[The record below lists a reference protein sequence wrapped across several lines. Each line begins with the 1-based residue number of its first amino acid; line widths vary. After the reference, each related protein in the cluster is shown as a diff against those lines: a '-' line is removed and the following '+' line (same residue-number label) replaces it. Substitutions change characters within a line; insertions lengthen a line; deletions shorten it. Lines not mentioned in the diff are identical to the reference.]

1 MFYGLSKVLKQL
13 LPKQLFYR
21 GLLIV
26 ALPIVILQITISV
39 VFFDSLWIKTNKGMT
54 RALVGEIKTFIDL
67 YTSDG
72 VDKSF
77 IENTFEQYSQI
88 DVIYFN
94 EKEFSDLMNEKWYS
108 PIDRSLRR
116 ELKSKNLNYWF
127 DTSRFKNTVNLKI
140 QVQSGYFD
148 FFIPRDRLTSTSV
161 RIFALWI
168 TLPAILI
175 VAIAIIF
182 LKNQTRPIKKLAEVS
197 KKFGRGEDIEE
208 FVPSGASEIRQAGFE
223 FEKMRKRILRHLNQR
238 SEMLSGI
245 SHDLRTPLTRM
256 KLQISLMK
264 DEKAKSELETDVNE
278 MTSMLDSYVSFVKTE
293 SPEPIE
299 TIIINELI
307 GDIVKTVEKNG
318 IELTIKEKN
327 TIQTS
332 GRQIQLKRA
341 FNNIIDN
348 SQRYAKKIEIILY
361 TNEKDCVIEFNDDG
375 EGIPKNKYEDV
386 FKPFFTLDPS
396 RNKLKG
402 ESGLGLTITRD
413 IIRSHGGDV
422 KLSESN
428 LGGLQL
434 KVLLPL

>member
-1 MFYGLSKVLKQL
+1 MIKKIIPSTLIGRSIIIIFVPIIIIVLITSFVFYQTSWSIISKRLTESVAADINVLVKLINSDLTDNAINIANQDFKMKINIISDKQL
-13 LPKQLFYR
+13 LSSKFSLNSGILSNRLNQSLSNLKKKFDYDLSNLEE
-21 GLLIV
+21 GVLIY
-26 ALPIVILQITISV
+26 IQIEEDIL
-39 VFFDSLWIKTNKGMT
+39 
-54 RALVGEIKTFIDL
+54 EIN
-67 YTSDG
+67 
-72 VDKSF
+72 VDK
-77 IENTFEQYSQI
+77 
-88 DVIYFN
+88 
-94 EKEFSDLMNEKWYS
+94 
-108 PIDRSLRR
+108 
-116 ELKSKNLNYWF
+116 
-127 DTSRFKNTVNLKI
+127 
-140 QVQSGYFD
+140 
-148 FFIPRDRLTSTSV
+148 DRLYSESAFV
-161 RIFALWI
+161 FLLWMIFASI
-168 TLPAILI
+168 ILFFMSYFLMSRQLRPLKRL
-175 VAIAIIF
+175 AII
-182 LKNQTRPIKKLAEVS
+182 AET
-197 KKFGRGEDIEE
+197 FGRGLDAPDIKTA
-208 FVPSGASEIRQAGFE
+208 GAYEIRQTANAFNQ
-223 FEKMRKRILRHLNQR
+223 MRTRIKRFLKQR
-238 SEMLSGI
+238 TEMLAGV

-264 DEKAKSELETDVNE
+264 DEKAKSELEVDINE

-318 IELTIKEKN
+318 VELTIKEKN

-375 EGIPKNKYEDV
+375 EGIPRDKYEDV

-422 KLSESN
+422 KLSDSN

>member
-1 MFYGLSKVLKQL
+1 MIKKLIPSTLIGRSIIIIFVPIIIIVLLTSFIFYQTSWSIISKRLTESVAADINVLVKLINSNLANNAINIANQDFKMKINIINDKQL
-13 LPKQLFYR
+13 LSTRSNLNSGILSNRLNQSLSNLKKKFDYDLSNLEE
-21 GLLIV
+21 GVLIYV
-26 ALPIVILQITISV
+26 QIDNDIL
-39 VFFDSLWIKTNKGMT
+39 
-54 RALVGEIKTFIDL
+54 EIN
-67 YTSDG
+67 
-72 VDKSF
+72 VDK
-77 IENTFEQYSQI
+77 
-88 DVIYFN
+88 
-94 EKEFSDLMNEKWYS
+94 
-108 PIDRSLRR
+108 
-116 ELKSKNLNYWF
+116 
-127 DTSRFKNTVNLKI
+127 
-140 QVQSGYFD
+140 
-148 FFIPRDRLTSTSV
+148 DRLYSESAFV
-161 RIFALWI
+161 FLLWMIFASI
-168 TLPAILI
+168 ILFFMSYFLMSRQLRPLKRL
-175 VAIAIIF
+175 AII
-182 LKNQTRPIKKLAEVS
+182 AET
-197 KKFGRGEDIEE
+197 FGRGLDAPDIKTA
-208 FVPSGASEIRQAGFE
+208 GAYEIRQTANAFNQ
-223 FEKMRKRILRHLNQR
+223 MRTRIKRFLKQR
-238 SEMLSGI
+238 TEMLAGV

-264 DEKAKSELETDVNE
+264 DEKAKSELEVDVNE

-307 GDIVKTVEKNG
+307 GDIIKTVEKNG
-318 IELTIKEKN
+318 VELIIKEKN

-375 EGIPKNKYEDV
+375 EGIPRDKYEDV

-422 KLSESN
+422 KLSDSN

>member
-1 MFYGLSKVLKQL
+1 MIRKIIPSTLIGRSIIIIFVPIIIIVLITSFVFYQTSWSIISKRLTESVAADINVLVKLINNNLTDNAVNIANEDFKMKINIINDKKLLSSKFALNSGILSNRLNQSLSNLKKKFDYDLSNLDEGVLI
-13 LPKQLFYR
+13 Y
-21 GLLIV
+21 I
-26 ALPIVILQITISV
+26 
-39 VFFDSLWIKTNKGMT
+39 
-54 RALVGEIKTFIDL
+54 
-67 YTSDG
+67 
-72 VDKSF
+72 
-77 IENTFEQYSQI
+77 QI
-88 DVIYFN
+88 DNDILEIN
-94 EKEFSDLMNEKWYS
+94 
-108 PIDRSLRR
+108 
-116 ELKSKNLNYWF
+116 
-127 DTSRFKNTVNLKI
+127 VNK
-140 QVQSGYFD
+140 
-148 FFIPRDRLTSTSV
+148 DRLYSETAFV
-161 RIFALWI
+161 FLLWMIFASI
-168 TLPAILI
+168 ILFFMSYFLMSRQLKPLKRL
-175 VAIAIIF
+175 AII
-182 LKNQTRPIKKLAEVS
+182 AET
-197 KKFGRGEDIEE
+197 FGRGLDAPDIKTA
-208 FVPSGASEIRQAGFE
+208 GAHEIRQTANAFNQ
-223 FEKMRKRILRHLNQR
+223 MRTRIKRFLKQR
-238 SEMLSGI
+238 TEMLAGV

-264 DEKAKSELETDVNE
+264 DEKAKSELEVDVNE

-299 TIIINELI
+299 TIVINELI
-307 GDIVKTVEKNG
+307 GDITKTFEKNG
-318 IELTIKEKN
+318 IELIIKEKN

-375 EGIPKNKYEDV
+375 EGIPRDKYEDV

-422 KLSESN
+422 KLSDSN

>member
-1 MFYGLSKVLKQL
+1 MIKKIIPSTLIGRSIIIIFVPIIIIVLLTSFVFYQTSWSIISKRLAESVAADINVLVKLINNDLTDNAVNIANQDFKMKINIINNKQL
-13 LPKQLFYR
+13 LASKFSLNS
-21 GLLIV
+21 G
-26 ALPIVILQITISV
+26 ILSNRLNQSLSNLKKK
-39 VFFDSLWIKTNKGMT
+39 FDY
-54 RALVGEIKTFIDL
+54 DL
-67 YTSDG
+67 SNLEDG
-72 VDKSF
+72 VL
-77 IENTFEQYSQI
+77 IYIQI
-88 DVIYFN
+88 DNDILEINVD
-94 EKEFSDLMNEKWYS
+94 K
-108 PIDRSLRR
+108 
-116 ELKSKNLNYWF
+116 
-127 DTSRFKNTVNLKI
+127 
-140 QVQSGYFD
+140 
-148 FFIPRDRLTSTSV
+148 DRLYSESAFV
-161 RIFALWI
+161 FLLWMIFASI
-168 TLPAILI
+168 ILFFMSYFLMSRQLRPLKRL
-175 VAIAIIF
+175 AII
-182 LKNQTRPIKKLAEVS
+182 AET
-197 KKFGRGEDIEE
+197 FGRGLDAPDIKTA
-208 FVPSGASEIRQAGFE
+208 GAYEIRQTANAFNQ
-223 FEKMRKRILRHLNQR
+223 MRTRIKRFLKQR
-238 SEMLSGI
+238 TEMLAGV

-264 DEKAKSELETDVNE
+264 DEKAKSELEVDVNE

-318 IELTIKEKN
+318 AELTIKEKN

-361 TNEKDCVIEFNDDG
+361 TNEKDCVIEFNDNG
-375 EGIPKNKYEDV
+375 EGIPTDKYEDV

-422 KLSESN
+422 KLSDSN

>member
-1 MFYGLSKVLKQL
+1 MIKKIIPSTLIGRSIIIIFVPIIIIVLLTSFVFYQTSWSIISKRLTESVAADINVLVKLINNDLTDNAVNIANQDFKMKINIINDKQL
-13 LPKQLFYR
+13 LASKFSLNSGILSNRLNQSLSNLKKKFDYDLSNLEE
-21 GLLIV
+21 GVLIY
-26 ALPIVILQITISV
+26 IQIDNDIL
-39 VFFDSLWIKTNKGMT
+39 
-54 RALVGEIKTFIDL
+54 EIN
-67 YTSDG
+67 
-72 VDKSF
+72 VDK
-77 IENTFEQYSQI
+77 
-88 DVIYFN
+88 
-94 EKEFSDLMNEKWYS
+94 
-108 PIDRSLRR
+108 
-116 ELKSKNLNYWF
+116 
-127 DTSRFKNTVNLKI
+127 
-140 QVQSGYFD
+140 
-148 FFIPRDRLTSTSV
+148 DRLYSESAFV
-161 RIFALWI
+161 FLLWMIFASI
-168 TLPAILI
+168 ILFFMSYFLMSRQLRPLKRL
-175 VAIAIIF
+175 AII
-182 LKNQTRPIKKLAEVS
+182 AET
-197 KKFGRGEDIEE
+197 FGRGLDAPDIKTA
-208 FVPSGASEIRQAGFE
+208 GAYEIRQTANAFNQ
-223 FEKMRKRILRHLNQR
+223 MRTRIKRFLKQR
-238 SEMLSGI
+238 TEMLAGV

-264 DEKAKSELETDVNE
+264 DEKAKSELEVDVNE

-375 EGIPKNKYEDV
+375 EGIPRDKYEDV

>member
-1 MFYGLSKVLKQL
+1 MSNLEEGVLIYIQ
-13 LPKQLFYR
+13 
-21 GLLIV
+21 IDND
-26 ALPIVILQITISV
+26 IL
-39 VFFDSLWIKTNKGMT
+39 
-54 RALVGEIKTFIDL
+54 EIN
-67 YTSDG
+67 
-72 VDKSF
+72 VDK
-77 IENTFEQYSQI
+77 
-88 DVIYFN
+88 
-94 EKEFSDLMNEKWYS
+94 
-108 PIDRSLRR
+108 
-116 ELKSKNLNYWF
+116 
-127 DTSRFKNTVNLKI
+127 
-140 QVQSGYFD
+140 
-148 FFIPRDRLTSTSV
+148 DRLYSESAFV
-161 RIFALWI
+161 FLLWMIFASI
-168 TLPAILI
+168 ILFFMSYFLMSRQLRPLKRL
-175 VAIAIIF
+175 AII
-182 LKNQTRPIKKLAEVS
+182 AET
-197 KKFGRGEDIEE
+197 FGRGLDAPDIKTA
-208 FVPSGASEIRQAGFE
+208 GAYEIRQTANAFNQ
-223 FEKMRKRILRHLNQR
+223 MRTRIKRFLKQR
-238 SEMLSGI
+238 TEMLAGV

-264 DEKAKSELETDVNE
+264 DEKAKSELEVDVNE

-318 IELTIKEKN
+318 VELTIKEKN

-348 SQRYAKKIEIILY
+348 SKRYAKQIEIILY

-375 EGIPKNKYEDV
+375 EGIPRDKYEDV

-422 KLSESN
+422 KLSDSN

>member
-1 MFYGLSKVLKQL
+1 MIKKIIPSTLIGRSIIIIFVPIIIIVLITSFVFYQTSWSIISKRLTESVAADINVLVKLINSDLTDNAVNIANQDFKMKINIINDKKLLSSKFSLNSGILSNRLNQSLSNLKKKFDYDLSNLEEGVLIYIQIEEDILEINVDKDRLYSESAFVFLLWMIFASIILFFMSYFLMSKQL
-13 LPKQLFYR
+13 RP
-21 GLLIV
+21 
-26 ALPIVILQITISV
+26 
-39 VFFDSLWIKTNKGMT
+39 
-54 RALVGEIKTFIDL
+54 
-67 YTSDG
+67 
-72 VDKSF
+72 
-77 IENTFEQYSQI
+77 
-88 DVIYFN
+88 
-94 EKEFSDLMNEKWYS
+94 
-108 PIDRSLRR
+108 
-116 ELKSKNLNYWF
+116 LK
-127 DTSRFKNTVNLKI
+127 
-140 QVQSGYFD
+140 
-148 FFIPRDRLTSTSV
+148 RL
-161 RIFALWI
+161 
-168 TLPAILI
+168 
-175 VAIAIIF
+175 AII
-182 LKNQTRPIKKLAEVS
+182 AET
-197 KKFGRGEDIEE
+197 FGRGLDAPDIKTA
-208 FVPSGASEIRQAGFE
+208 GAYEIRQTANAFNQ
-223 FEKMRKRILRHLNQR
+223 MRTRIKRFLKQR
-238 SEMLSGI
+238 TEMLAGV

-264 DEKAKSELETDVNE
+264 DEKAKSELEVDVNE

-318 IELTIKEKN
+318 VELTIKEKN

-375 EGIPKNKYEDV
+375 EGIPRDKYEDV

>member
-1 MFYGLSKVLKQL
+1 MIRKIIPSTLIGRSIIIIFVPIIIIVLLTSIVFYQTSWSIISKRLTESVAADINVLVKLIDNDLTNNAIDIANQDFKMKINIIYDKQL
-13 LPKQLFYR
+13 LSSKFNLNSGILSNRLNQSLSNLKKKFDYDLSNIEE
-21 GLLIV
+21 GVLIY
-26 ALPIVILQITISV
+26 I
-39 VFFDSLWIKTNKGMT
+39 
-54 RALVGEIKTFIDL
+54 
-67 YTSDG
+67 
-72 VDKSF
+72 
-77 IENTFEQYSQI
+77 QI
-88 DVIYFN
+88 DENILEIN
-94 EKEFSDLMNEKWYS
+94 
-108 PIDRSLRR
+108 
-116 ELKSKNLNYWF
+116 
-127 DTSRFKNTVNLKI
+127 VNK
-140 QVQSGYFD
+140 
-148 FFIPRDRLTSTSV
+148 DRLYSESAFV
-161 RIFALWI
+161 FLLWMIFASI
-168 TLPAILI
+168 ILFFMSYFLMSRQLRPLKRL
-175 VAIAIIF
+175 AII
-182 LKNQTRPIKKLAEVS
+182 AET
-197 KKFGRGEDIEE
+197 FGRGLDAPDIK
-208 FVPSGASEIRQAGFE
+208 SAGAYEIRQTANAFNQ
-223 FEKMRKRILRHLNQR
+223 MRTRIKRFLKQR
-238 SEMLSGI
+238 TEMLAGV

-264 DEKAKSELETDVNE
+264 DEKAKSELEVDINE

-307 GDIVKTVEKNG
+307 GDIVKTVENDG
-318 IELTIKEKN
+318 VDLSIKEKE

-348 SQRYAKKIEIILY
+348 SKRYAKKIEIILY
-361 TNEKDCVIEFNDDG
+361 TNEKDCVIEFNDNG
-375 EGIPKNKYEDV
+375 EGIPRDKYEDV

-422 KLSESN
+422 KLSDSN

>member
-1 MFYGLSKVLKQL
+1 MIKKIIPSTLIGRSIIIIFVPIIIIVLLTSFVFYQTSWSIISKRLTESVAADINVLVKLINSDLTDNAINIANQDFKMKINIISDKQL
-13 LPKQLFYR
+13 LSSKFTLNSGILSNRLNQSLSNLKKKFDYDLSNLEE
-21 GLLIV
+21 GILIY
-26 ALPIVILQITISV
+26 IQIEDDIL
-39 VFFDSLWIKTNKGMT
+39 
-54 RALVGEIKTFIDL
+54 EIN
-67 YTSDG
+67 
-72 VDKSF
+72 VDK
-77 IENTFEQYSQI
+77 
-88 DVIYFN
+88 
-94 EKEFSDLMNEKWYS
+94 
-108 PIDRSLRR
+108 
-116 ELKSKNLNYWF
+116 
-127 DTSRFKNTVNLKI
+127 
-140 QVQSGYFD
+140 
-148 FFIPRDRLTSTSV
+148 DRLYSESAFV
-161 RIFALWI
+161 FLLWMIFASI
-168 TLPAILI
+168 ILFFMSYFLMSRQLRPLKRL
-175 VAIAIIF
+175 AII
-182 LKNQTRPIKKLAEVS
+182 AET
-197 KKFGRGEDIEE
+197 FGRGLDAPDIKTA
-208 FVPSGASEIRQAGFE
+208 GAYEIRQTANAFNQ
-223 FEKMRKRILRHLNQR
+223 MRTRIKRFLKQR
-238 SEMLSGI
+238 TEMLAGV

-264 DEKAKSELETDVNE
+264 DEKAKSELEVDVNE

-307 GDIVKTVEKNG
+307 GDIVKTVEKNVV
-318 IELTIKEKN
+318 ELNVKEKN

-348 SQRYAKKIEIILY
+348 SKRYAKKIEIILY

-375 EGIPKNKYEDV
+375 EGIPRDKYEDV

-422 KLSESN
+422 KLTNSN

>member
-1 MFYGLSKVLKQL
+1 MIKKIIPSTLIGRSIIIIFVPIIIIVLLTSFVFYQTSWSIISKRLTESVAADINVLVKLINNDLTDNAVNIANQDFKMKINIINDKQL
-13 LPKQLFYR
+13 LASKFSLNSGILSNRLNQSLSNLKKKFDYDLSNLEE
-21 GLLIV
+21 GVLIY
-26 ALPIVILQITISV
+26 IQIDNDIL
-39 VFFDSLWIKTNKGMT
+39 
-54 RALVGEIKTFIDL
+54 EIN
-67 YTSDG
+67 
-72 VDKSF
+72 VDK
-77 IENTFEQYSQI
+77 
-88 DVIYFN
+88 
-94 EKEFSDLMNEKWYS
+94 
-108 PIDRSLRR
+108 
-116 ELKSKNLNYWF
+116 
-127 DTSRFKNTVNLKI
+127 
-140 QVQSGYFD
+140 
-148 FFIPRDRLTSTSV
+148 DRLYSESAFV
-161 RIFALWI
+161 FLLWMIFASI
-168 TLPAILI
+168 ILFFMSYFLMSRQLRPLKRL
-175 VAIAIIF
+175 AII
-182 LKNQTRPIKKLAEVS
+182 AET
-197 KKFGRGEDIEE
+197 FGRGLDAPDIKT
-208 FVPSGASEIRQAGFE
+208 SGAYEIRQTANAFNQ
-223 FEKMRKRILRHLNQR
+223 MRTRIKRFLKQR
-238 SEMLSGI
+238 TEMLAGV

-264 DEKAKSELETDVNE
+264 DEKAKSELEVDVNE

-318 IELTIKEKN
+318 VELTIKEKN

-348 SQRYAKKIEIILY
+348 SKRYAKQIEIILY

-375 EGIPKNKYEDV
+375 EGIPRDKYEDV

>member
-1 MFYGLSKVLKQL
+1 MIKKIIPSTLIGRSIIIIFVPIIIIVLLTSFVFYQTSWSIISKRLTESVAADINVLVKLINSDLTNNAVNIANQDFKMKINILSDKKLLSSKFSLNSGILSNRLNQSLSNLKKKFDYDLSNLEEGVLIYIQ
-13 LPKQLFYR
+13 
-21 GLLIV
+21 IDDD
-26 ALPIVILQITISV
+26 IL
-39 VFFDSLWIKTNKGMT
+39 
-54 RALVGEIKTFIDL
+54 EIN
-67 YTSDG
+67 
-72 VDKSF
+72 VDK
-77 IENTFEQYSQI
+77 
-88 DVIYFN
+88 
-94 EKEFSDLMNEKWYS
+94 
-108 PIDRSLRR
+108 
-116 ELKSKNLNYWF
+116 
-127 DTSRFKNTVNLKI
+127 
-140 QVQSGYFD
+140 
-148 FFIPRDRLTSTSV
+148 DRLYSESAFV
-161 RIFALWI
+161 FLLWMIFASI
-168 TLPAILI
+168 ILFFMSYFLMSRQLRPLKRL
-175 VAIAIIF
+175 AII
-182 LKNQTRPIKKLAEVS
+182 AET
-197 KKFGRGEDIEE
+197 FGRGLDAPDIKTA
-208 FVPSGASEIRQAGFE
+208 GAYEIRQTANAFNQ
-223 FEKMRKRILRHLNQR
+223 MRTRIKRFLKQR
-238 SEMLSGI
+238 TEMLAGV

-264 DEKAKSELETDVNE
+264 DEKAKSELEVDVNE

-318 IELTIKEKN
+318 VELTINEKN

-332 GRQIQLKRA
+332 GRLIQLKRA

-375 EGIPKNKYEDV
+375 EGIPRDKYEDV

-428 LGGLQL
+428 LGGLKL